1 MNAIGILLFAVTICL
16 VCTML
21 KELKSSYVILC
32 SFLGAILV
40 LLFSLGEIEKI
51 NSFITDLQSKSE
63 LPSEYSKIIF
73 KVLGICILG
82 DLSISL
88 CRDNH
93 YSALADSV
101 EIFCK
106 CTTIGLALPIFKDVI
121 TIIGDL
127 LL

>member
-1 MNAIGILLFAVTICL
+1 MDSIGILLFAVAICL
-16 VCTML
+16 VCTLL
-21 KELKSSYVILC
+21 KELKSGYVILC
-32 SFLGAILV
+32 SFLGAILI
-40 LLFSLGEIEKI
+40 LLFSIGEIEKI
-51 NSFITDLQSKSE
+51 KAFLTDLQSKSG

-73 KVLGICILG
+73 KILGICILG

-88 CRDNH
+88 CKDNH

-106 CTTIGLALPIFKDVI
+106 CTTIGLAIPIFKDVI
-121 TIIGDL
+121 TIIEDL